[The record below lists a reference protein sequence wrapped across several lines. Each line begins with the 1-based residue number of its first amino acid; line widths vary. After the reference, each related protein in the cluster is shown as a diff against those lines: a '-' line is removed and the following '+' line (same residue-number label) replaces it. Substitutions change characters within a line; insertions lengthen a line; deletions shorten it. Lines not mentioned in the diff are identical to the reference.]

1 MKSEK
6 IHAGLCLLAPGPEL
20 PKPLKFP
27 KCKSIFCSNIWS
39 LTHSSEMPWNFL
51 GDRSVFCSKK
61 ATLGGFLNML
71 HHGDCY
77 QEAQTM
83 TRSWELSVPPSI
95 LWEGSER
102 GWKLSE

>member
-6 IHAGLCLLAPGPEL
+6 IHTGLCLLAPGPEL

-51 GDRSVFCSKK
+51 GDRSVFCFECRV
-61 ATLGGFLNML
+61 TQGRFLDGFWIGAG
-71 HHGDCY
+71 H
-77 QEAQTM
+77 QKEEAIIK
-83 TRSWELSVPPSI
+83 SL
-95 LWEGSER
+95 
-102 GWKLSE
+102 